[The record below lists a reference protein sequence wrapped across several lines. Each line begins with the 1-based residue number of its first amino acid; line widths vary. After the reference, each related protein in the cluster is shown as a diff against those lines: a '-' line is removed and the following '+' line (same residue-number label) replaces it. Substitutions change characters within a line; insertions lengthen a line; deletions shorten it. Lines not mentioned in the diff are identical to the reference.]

1 MLGLNTVKL
10 YKVKALIPLS
20 SKRLLP
26 IKPLCF
32 WLGALFFVSLS
43 SLAAE
48 KSYFEGNSKLS
59 KLAANEDNNNDA
71 LQQTL
76 ELNFSPESRE
86 KLRKALDDYARS
98 IDQDHDRI
106 EERRRVMQESLEA
119 RFFDADNDGEVDGPI
134 GANGIPV
141 DSNGGETPG
150 DTDNDGAVDPYD
162 VDDDGDF
169 NDPLEFLGG
178 NASAATSATF
188 DIGIPTSNVTYG
200 PHRLRVIAAF
210 GTGPSFIVNGLSYF
224 FVIAALMN
232 LNEKAFF
239 HLDRPK
245 SDGSI
250 REGIAYA
257 KARPDI
263 YVVMLMVFFLATF
276 GLNFQIFNALM
287 ATQEF
292 GLGPASFGL
301 MGTFIA
307 IGSLSGAIGSARL
320 ERFRNT
326 KFVIKGGIAFSISIM
341 VLSII
346 PSYSLYILWLPICGV
361 TALTTL
367 VSANSIVQTSTD
379 PAIRGRVMGLY
390 LLIFMGGTPFGSPL
404 IGATTDLVGIRPTI
418 VICGGISLA
427 ASLYIWFKYKNRVT
441 LPADISVAT
450 VLKTVDRDHK

>member
-1 MLGLNTVKL
+1 MRLTVKEDGNWRSFRHRNYRILFPANTVSNIGSWAQRIAQDWLVLELTNNNGTYLGLVTAVQFAPVLAFSLHGGKL
-10 YKVKALIPLS
+10 ADRFNKRKVLILTNIIGGAASLTLGLLVMTDLIALWHVFVLAGILGISTAIDAPVRQS
-20 SKRLLP
+20 FTTEVVGQTDLP
-26 IKPLCF
+26 N
-32 WLGALFFVSLS
+32 AVSL
-43 SLAAE
+43 
-48 KSYFEGNSKLS
+48 NS
-59 KLAANEDNNNDA
+59 ANFNA
-71 LQQTL
+71 GRL
-76 ELNFSPESRE
+76 
-86 KLRKALDDYARS
+86 
-98 IDQDHDRI
+98 
-106 EERRRVMQESLEA
+106 V
-119 RFFDADNDGEVDGPI
+119 GPAI
-134 GANGIPV
+134 
-141 DSNGGETPG
+141 SGG
-150 DTDNDGAVDPYD
+150 
-162 VDDDGDF
+162 
-169 NDPLEFLGG
+169 L
-178 NASAATSATF
+178 
-188 DIGIPTSNVTYG
+188 
-200 PHRLRVIAAF
+200 IAAF

-224 FVIAALMN
+224 FVIAALMR

-257 KARPDI
+257 RARPDI

-307 IGSLSGAIGSARL
+307 IGSLTGAIGSARL

-341 VLSII
+341 ALSVI
-346 PSYSLYILWLPICGV
+346 PNYSLYIVWLPICGV

-404 IGATTDLVGIRPTI
+404 IGSTTEIIGIRPTI
-418 VICGGISLA
+418 AVCGGISLF
-427 ASLYIWFKYKNRVT
+427 ASLYIWFIYKNRVA
-441 LPADISVAT
+441 LPADISVAS
-450 VLKTVDRDHK
+450 VLKTIDRNHK

>member
-1 MLGLNTVKL
+1 MGFQVKEDGNWRSFRHRNYRILFPANTVSNIGSWAQRIAQDWLVLELTNNNGTYLGLVTAVQFAPVLAFSLHGGKL
-10 YKVKALIPLS
+10 ADRFNKRKVLILTNIIGGS
-20 SKRLLP
+20 ASLA
-26 IKPLCF
+26 
-32 WLGALFFVSLS
+32 LGALVMTDLIALWHVFVLAGILGISTAIDAPVRQAFTTEVVGQTDLPNAVSL
-43 SLAAE
+43 
-48 KSYFEGNSKLS
+48 NS
-59 KLAANEDNNNDA
+59 ANFNA
-71 LQQTL
+71 GRL
-76 ELNFSPESRE
+76 
-86 KLRKALDDYARS
+86 
-98 IDQDHDRI
+98 
-106 EERRRVMQESLEA
+106 V
-119 RFFDADNDGEVDGPI
+119 GPAI
-134 GANGIPV
+134 
-141 DSNGGETPG
+141 SGG
-150 DTDNDGAVDPYD
+150 
-162 VDDDGDF
+162 
-169 NDPLEFLGG
+169 L
-178 NASAATSATF
+178 
-188 DIGIPTSNVTYG
+188 
-200 PHRLRVIAAF
+200 IAAF
-210 GTGPSFIVNGLSYF
+210 GTGPSFIVNGLSYL
-224 FVIAALMN
+224 FVIAALAN

-292 GLGPASFGL
+292 GLGPANFGL

-326 KFVIKGGIAFSISIM
+326 KFVIRGGVAFSASIM
-341 VLSII
+341 VLSILPNYI
-346 PSYSLYILWLPICGV
+346 SYVIWLPICGV

-404 IGATTDLVGIRPTI
+404 IGSTTELIGIRPTI
-418 VICGGISLA
+418 AVCGGISLA
-427 ASLYIWFKYKNRVT
+427 ASLFIWLKYKNRIA
-441 LPADISVAT
+441 LPADISVAA
-450 VLKTVDRDHK
+450 VLKTVNRNQD

>member
-1 MLGLNTVKL
+1 MGFQVKEDGNWRSFRHRNYRILFPANSVSNIGSWAQRIAQDWLVLELTNNNGTYLGLVTAVQFAPVLAFSLHGGKL
-10 YKVKALIPLS
+10 ADRFNKRKVLILTNIIGGAAS
-20 SKRLLP
+20 LA
-26 IKPLCF
+26 
-32 WLGALFFVSLS
+32 LGALVMTDLIALWHVFVLAGILGISTAIDAPVRQAFTTEVVGQNDLPNAVSL
-43 SLAAE
+43 
-48 KSYFEGNSKLS
+48 NS
-59 KLAANEDNNNDA
+59 ANFNA
-71 LQQTL
+71 GRL
-76 ELNFSPESRE
+76 
-86 KLRKALDDYARS
+86 
-98 IDQDHDRI
+98 
-106 EERRRVMQESLEA
+106 V
-119 RFFDADNDGEVDGPI
+119 GPAI
-134 GANGIPV
+134 
-141 DSNGGETPG
+141 SGG
-150 DTDNDGAVDPYD
+150 
-162 VDDDGDF
+162 
-169 NDPLEFLGG
+169 L
-178 NASAATSATF
+178 
-188 DIGIPTSNVTYG
+188 
-200 PHRLRVIAAF
+200 IAAF

-224 FVIAALMN
+224 FVIAALAN

-292 GLGPASFGL
+292 GLGPANFGL

-326 KFVIKGGIAFSISIM
+326 KFVIKGGIAFSTSIM
-341 VLSII
+341 VLSILPNYI
-346 PSYSLYILWLPICGV
+346 SYVIWLPICGV

-404 IGATTDLVGIRPTI
+404 IGATTDIIGIRPTI
-418 VICGGISLA
+418 AACGAISLF
-427 ASLYIWFKYKNRVT
+427 ASLYIWFKYKNRVV
-441 LPADISVAT
+441 LPADISVAA
-450 VLKTVDRDHK
+450 VLKTI

>member
-1 MLGLNTVKL
+1 MGFQVKEDGNWRSFRHRNYRILFPANTVSNIGSWAQRIAQDWLVLELTNNNGTYLGLVTAVQFAPVLLFSLHGGKL
-10 YKVKALIPLS
+10 ADKFNKRKVLILTNIVGGAAS
-20 SKRLLP
+20 LG
-26 IKPLCF
+26 
-32 WLGALFFVSLS
+32 LGALVITELVQLWHVFALAAVLGISTAIDAPVRQSFTTEVVGQTDLPNAVSL
-43 SLAAE
+43 
-48 KSYFEGNSKLS
+48 NSANFNAGRLVGPALS
-59 KLAANEDNNNDA
+59 
-71 LQQTL
+71 
-76 ELNFSPESRE
+76 
-86 KLRKALDDYARS
+86 
-98 IDQDHDRI
+98 
-106 EERRRVMQESLEA
+106 
-119 RFFDADNDGEVDGPI
+119 
-134 GANGIPV
+134 
-141 DSNGGETPG
+141 GG
-150 DTDNDGAVDPYD
+150 
-162 VDDDGDF
+162 
-169 NDPLEFLGG
+169 L
-178 NASAATSATF
+178 
-188 DIGIPTSNVTYG
+188 
-200 PHRLRVIAAF
+200 IAAF

-224 FVIAALMN
+224 FVIAALAN

-326 KFVIKGGIAFSISIM
+326 KFVIRGGIAFSISIM
-341 VLSII
+341 MLSVLPNYI
-346 PSYSLYILWLPICGV
+346 SYVIWLPICGV

-404 IGATTDLVGIRPTI
+404 IGATTDLIGIRPTI
-418 VICGGISLA
+418 ALCGGISLF
-427 ASLYIWFKYKNRVT
+427 ASLYIWFKYKNRVE

-450 VLKTVDRDHK
+450 VLKDR

>member
-1 MLGLNTVKL
+1 MGFQVKEDGNWRSFRHRNYRILFPANSVSNIGSWAQRIAQDWLVLELTNNNGTYLGLVTAVQFAPVLAFSLHGGKL
-10 YKVKALIPLS
+10 ADRFNKRKVLILTNIIGGAAS
-20 SKRLLP
+20 LA
-26 IKPLCF
+26 
-32 WLGALFFVSLS
+32 LGALVMTDLIALWHVFVLAGILGISTAIDAPVRQAFTTEVVGQTDLPNAVSL
-43 SLAAE
+43 
-48 KSYFEGNSKLS
+48 NS
-59 KLAANEDNNNDA
+59 ANFNA
-71 LQQTL
+71 GRL
-76 ELNFSPESRE
+76 
-86 KLRKALDDYARS
+86 
-98 IDQDHDRI
+98 
-106 EERRRVMQESLEA
+106 V
-119 RFFDADNDGEVDGPI
+119 GPAI
-134 GANGIPV
+134 
-141 DSNGGETPG
+141 SGG
-150 DTDNDGAVDPYD
+150 
-162 VDDDGDF
+162 
-169 NDPLEFLGG
+169 L
-178 NASAATSATF
+178 
-188 DIGIPTSNVTYG
+188 
-200 PHRLRVIAAF
+200 IAAF

-224 FVIAALMN
+224 FVIAALAN

-292 GLGPASFGL
+292 GLGPANFGL

-326 KFVIKGGIAFSISIM
+326 KFVIKGGIAFSTSIM
-341 VLSII
+341 VLSILPNYI
-346 PSYSLYILWLPICGV
+346 SYVIWLPICGV

-404 IGATTDLVGIRPTI
+404 IGATTDIIGIRPTI
-418 VICGGISLA
+418 AVCGAISLF
-427 ASLYIWFKYKNRVT
+427 ASLYIWFKYKNRVV
-441 LPADISVAT
+441 LPADISVAA
-450 VLKTVDRDHK
+450 VLKTI

>member
-1 MLGLNTVKL
+1 MGFQVKEDGNWRSFRHRNYRILFPANTVSNIGSWAQRIAQDWLVLELTNNNGTYLGLVTAVQFAPVLFFSLHGGKL
-10 YKVKALIPLS
+10 ADRFNKRKVLILTNILGGS
-20 SKRLLP
+20 ASLG
-26 IKPLCF
+26 
-32 WLGALFFVSLS
+32 LGALVITEHIQLWHVFVLAAVLGISTAIDAPVRQSFTTEVVGQTDLPNAVSL
-43 SLAAE
+43 
-48 KSYFEGNSKLS
+48 NS
-59 KLAANEDNNNDA
+59 ANFNA
-71 LQQTL
+71 GRL
-76 ELNFSPESRE
+76 
-86 KLRKALDDYARS
+86 
-98 IDQDHDRI
+98 I
-106 EERRRVMQESLEA
+106 
-119 RFFDADNDGEVDGPI
+119 GP
-134 GANGIPV
+134 AV
-141 DSNGGETPG
+141 SGG
-150 DTDNDGAVDPYD
+150 
-162 VDDDGDF
+162 
-169 NDPLEFLGG
+169 L
-178 NASAATSATF
+178 
-188 DIGIPTSNVTYG
+188 
-200 PHRLRVIAAF
+200 IAAF

-224 FVIAALMN
+224 FVIAALLN

-245 SDGSI
+245 SDGNI

-292 GLGPASFGL
+292 GLGPANFGL

-326 KFVIKGGIAFSISIM
+326 KFVIRGGVAFSASIM
-341 VLSII
+341 VLSIL
-346 PSYSLYILWLPICGV
+346 PNYITYVIWLPICGV

-404 IGATTDLVGIRPTI
+404 IGTTTELIGIRPTI
-418 VICGGISLA
+418 ALCGGISLF
-427 ASLYIWFKYKNRVT
+427 ASLFIWFKYKNRVA
-441 LPADISVAT
+441 LPADTSVAA
-450 VLKTVDRDHK
+450 VLKDR